1 MVRNRPAV
9 PVSMGSI
16 GFQRLDTYGVRVTH
30 ARFPAA
36 ASIELHAHDRPTL
49 GVVLEGGFDLFFS
62 SGRHR
67 RQFECVDGCVYGEPT
82 GFQHADNI
90 YQVGA
95 RVLTVQPDV
104 GALDLPPAIE
114 RMLGDVNYFR
124 HAGITTIARRL
135 ARELN
140 EGDDLAQLA
149 VEALATE
156 MLVEGTR
163 VAQARPYGATPRWL
177 CLAEGF
183 IEANFTRS
191 IKLRDIATAAGV
203 TTTELAT
210 VFKRRHRVP
219 VGTYVR
225 RRRLEWVADQLLSS
239 DESISRLAARAGF
252 ADQAHLTRAF
262 KATFG
267 RPPARYRRALGNGT
281 WH

>member
-1 MVRNRPAV
+1 VVSNSAAV

-16 GFQRLDTYGVRVTH
+16 GFQRLDTHGVRVTH

-36 ASIELHAHDRPTL
+36 ANIELHAHDWPTL
-49 GVVLEGGFDLFFS
+49 GVVLEGGFDLVFN

-67 RQFECVDGCVYGEPT
+67 RQFECVDGCAYGEPA
-82 GFQHADNI
+82 GLQHADNI

-95 RVLTVQPDV
+95 RVLAVQPDV

-124 HAGITTIARRL
+124 HARITTIARRIV
-135 ARELN
+135 RELN

-149 VEALATE
+149 IEALATE
-156 MLVEGTR
+156 MLVDGTR
-163 VAQARPYGATPRWL
+163 LAQPRRYGATPRWL
-177 CLAEGF
+177 RLAEEF

-191 IKLRDIATAAGV
+191 LKLRDIATAAGV

-210 VFKRRHRVP
+210 VFRRRHRVP

-225 RRRLEWVADQLLSS
+225 RRRLDWVADQLLSS
-239 DESISRLAARAGF
+239 DESLSRLAARAGF

-267 RPPARYRRALGNGT
+267 RPPARYRRVLGNGT